1 MSFESS
7 RVGAIA
13 LASLLTTLA
22 TGAGAT
28 TYTGARSFDGAKVS
42 LVISTKNNVIG
53 VLGNGDI
60 ASWDITVV
68 DSGGSFEL
76 TELNSQI
83 AVFGTDL
90 TATPSALSF
99 DFSGTDSGV
108 LWEAATLGDGG
119 PFYCVSSIGPC
130 SGDVGPAAEAAS
142 SQYGEVPMAVALRS
156 GDQVIATA
164 PVPEPSAW
172 TLLLTGFGGL
182 GAAMRS
188 RRRGAVATV

>member
-1 MSFESS
+1 MSFKPFQ
-7 RVGAIA
+7 VGAVA
-13 LASLLTTLA
+13 LAGLLASLA

-28 TYTGARSFDGAKVS
+28 TYTGLRSFDGAKVH
-42 LVISTKNNVIG
+42 LVITTKNNATG
-53 VLGNGDI
+53 VLSNADI

-68 DSGGSFEL
+68 DAGGSFEM

-90 TATPSALSF
+90 TATPFALSF

-119 PFYCVSSIGPC
+119 PFYCISSIGPC

-156 GDQVIATA
+156 GDQVIATTA
-164 PVPEPSAW
+164 VPEPAAW
-172 TLLLTGFGGL
+172 TFLLMGFGGL
-182 GAAMRS
+182 GVTMRS
-188 RRRGAVATV
+188 RRRGAAAV